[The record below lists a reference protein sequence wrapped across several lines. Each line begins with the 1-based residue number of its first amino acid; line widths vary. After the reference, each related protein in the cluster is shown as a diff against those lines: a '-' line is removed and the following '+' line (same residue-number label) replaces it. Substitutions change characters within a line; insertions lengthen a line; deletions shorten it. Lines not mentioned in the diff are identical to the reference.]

1 MKSHT
6 AIPEIPRERKFI
18 RNKKWVRSDTIPNE
32 IANKKWIRAK
42 VIQNEAANGSRSLSI
57 SSSFSEGTV
66 VAQQRSTEQ
75 QQPALKRAGKHKLIL
90 PSTTTNTTGGYGST
104 VTATSSN
111 SMVTS
116 KNRKRRQPPSMCTI
130 NLVVKRIPLNDN
142 TTPSGDTT
150 SSSNVRNPASPP
162 PNGAQH
168 DVDKL
173 LPSNTNVANPNSR
186 LTDFA
191 YRCLPAAATTTTTLR
206 SHDAT
211 GQSSNLSY
219 NRGRDSNKVIQSK
232 TAQLIRVKPGED
244 PQQVFVIG
252 TMKKQA
258 SPRSATAQ
266 SVTSIPTGK
275 YKFIRNQLVPSYNRT
290 ATLALQHKSEHPT
303 TSQICPEVMSGKECS
318 NVYCTK
324 RHDIPRTMATP
335 ICTFFQRHG
344 GQCHKGDSCRFLH
357 VKLNPQAEICSVF
370 QIYGHCSAGES
381 CPRKHIRASHPN
393 TNNSLKNDSRT
404 VNIQGDFI

>member
-1 MKSHT
+1 M
-6 AIPEIPRERKFI
+6 ERKFI
-18 RNKKWVRSDTIPNE
+18 RNKKWVRSDAIPNE
-32 IANKKWIRAK
+32 TANKKWIRAK
-42 VIQNEAANGSRSLSI
+42 VLQNEAANGSRSLAI
-57 SSSFSEGTV
+57 SPSFSEV
-66 VAQQRSTEQ
+66 AVAQQRSTTEQ
-75 QQPALKRAGKHKLIL
+75 QQPALTRAGKHKLIL
-90 PSTTTNTTGGYGST
+90 PSTTTSTTGGYRSPGI
-104 VTATSSN
+104 ATSSN

-116 KNRKRRQPPSMCTI
+116 KNRKRRQPPNMCTI

-142 TTPSGDTT
+142 TTANGDTA
-150 SSSNVRNPASPP
+150 SSSNLRNPASPP
-162 PNGAQH
+162 PDGAQH
-168 DVDKL
+168 VVDKL
-173 LPSNTNVANPNSR
+173 LPSNTNAANANSR

-191 YRCLPAAATTTTTLR
+191 YRCLPAAATTTTLT

-211 GQSSNLSY
+211 DLSSNLSY
-219 NRGRDSNKVIQSK
+219 NRWRNSNKVIQSK

-244 PQQVFVIG
+244 PQQMFVIG

-258 SPRSATAQ
+258 SPRSATAP
-266 SVTSIPTGK
+266 SIASIPTGN
-275 YKFIRNQLVPSYNRT
+275 YKFMRNQTVPSYNRT
-290 ATLALQHKSEHPT
+290 ATSTLQDKSEHPT
-303 TSQICPEVMSGKECS
+303 TSQICPEVMSGKECI

-381 CPRKHIRASHPN
+381 CPRKHIRASHSN
-393 TNNSLKNDSRT
+393 TNKFLKNDSRIANT
-404 VNIQGDFI
+404 QGDSI